1 LKRFGLS
8 PEERIKSRK
17 DFQKIYES
25 GKVVYSQGKN
35 IKATY
40 IIEENSAVPG
50 IKIASAVSK
59 KAGKAVWRN
68 RLKRLIKESYRLNKE
83 NVVNTAVEKSR
94 LVKIIFSPNWLNQ
107 KTNKNIKLKNV
118 MPEVADIILKVKGS
132 L

>member
-8 PEERIKSRK
+8 SEERIKSRK
-17 DFQKIYES
+17 DFQKIYEF
-25 GKVVYSQGKN
+25 GKVVYSQGMN

-50 IKIASAVSK
+50 IEIASAVSK

-83 NVVNTAVEKSR
+83 NVVNSAVEKSL

-118 MPEVADIILKVKGS
+118 MPEVADIMLKVKGS